1 MKKRLRIFGT
11 PWHCAHNYDLCMALE
26 PYADFD
32 FLINYTRRWDE
43 KNRDF
48 PKNCSWVTHYE
59 KGKYDLCIL
68 HVDQQCANPNLNKS
82 MLTKHMKQAIRA
94 VDKDVPII
102 FINHATPVYPEMYPD
117 GTKDTNYISEQ
128 LKKDIL
134 DIVGDDF
141 MVTNSHQAAK
151 DWGKGYTIIHGMEAK
166 EWVCSDDK
174 ELRSATFV
182 SQAGIGDK
190 YYNRSFLVAVMDVLR
205 EKYGISHQWVNT
217 PGCFNAKGIRE
228 YKEFMGKTLIYFNPT
243 FASPMPR
250 SRTEAMI
257 SGCCIVTTEAH
268 GAGDFIEDG
277 YNGFLVPAD
286 NVDYA
291 AEVIAKLFKN
301 YKIAKEVGKRGR
313 ETALKLFNR
322 ERYRGDWKKLLKK
335 LKIML

>member
-151 DWGKGYTIIHGMEAK
+151 DWGKGYTIIHGMEAR

-217 PGCFNAKGIRE
+217 PGCFNANGIKE

-257 SGCCIVTTEAH
+257 SGCCIVTTPEH